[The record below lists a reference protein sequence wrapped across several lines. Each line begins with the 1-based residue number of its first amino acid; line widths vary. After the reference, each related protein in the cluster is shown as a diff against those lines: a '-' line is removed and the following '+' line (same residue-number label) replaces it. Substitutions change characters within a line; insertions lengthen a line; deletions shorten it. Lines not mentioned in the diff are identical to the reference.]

1 MRPAVALAAIAV
13 GAIAG
18 GVGAAIATS
27 GGGAKPAPA
36 TVTRVSPVP
45 HAATAEQQ
53 AQNLAAWL
61 TRYSR

>member
-1 MRPAVALAAIAV
+1 
-13 GAIAG
+13 
-18 GVGAAIATS
+18 
-27 GGGAKPAPA
+27 
-36 TVTRVSPVP
+36 VSPVP